1 MENIS
6 NVLFDMVSGV
16 TNMRY
21 LNAPKTT
28 HEHQDGERAI
38 NHTLRD
44 DGGLHVDG
52 DGSDL

>member
-1 MENIS
+1 MKDIS
-6 NVLFDMVSGV
+6 NVFFDTVSGV

-21 LNAPKTT
+21 LNAPKTR
-28 HEHQDGERAI
+28 HEHQDEERAI
-38 NHTLRD
+38 NHTLH